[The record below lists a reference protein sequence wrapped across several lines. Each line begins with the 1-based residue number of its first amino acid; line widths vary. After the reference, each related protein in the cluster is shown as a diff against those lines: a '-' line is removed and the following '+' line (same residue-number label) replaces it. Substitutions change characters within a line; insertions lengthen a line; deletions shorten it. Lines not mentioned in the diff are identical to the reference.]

1 MSNAFDT
8 KGPSTVLKGVRQK
21 STKQM
26 VKDAKRKNPERSL
39 CAFVPMERAQKLRK
53 ASI

>member
-8 KGPSTVLKGVRQK
+8 TGPSQIKLRQK

-26 VKDAKRKNPERSL
+26 AKDATRKNSYQPL
-39 CAFVPMERAQKLRK
+39 CAFVPPERAQKLRK
-53 ASI
+53 AAI